1 MIAWAGMEMWE
12 AGWES
17 DMAVRAVGKWPLE
30 DLGWGEGGEGGWK
43 VRDVRGG
50 GDLAVNGS
58 VDGAER
64 SCTDVKK

>member
-1 MIAWAGMEMWE
+1 
-12 AGWES
+12 
-17 DMAVRAVGKWPLE
+17 MAVRAVGKWPLE